1 MARFLALRR
10 CPKALVAMAFF
21 AVYVFWGSTYI
32 GIHFAIQ
39 TIPPFLMSS
48 VRFILAGLV
57 LFVFAFAKN
66 KQWPSLKEWGNAAI
80 LGFLLIFAGNAGSTW
95 AVKYI
100 PSSWSA
106 LLVATEPIFI
116 VLLAWFLK
124 FEGRPSWR
132 VVVGLL
138 LGVAGIACL
147 FGLESV
153 KEFSP
158 IQLAA
163 MAAVLVA
170 AFCWALGSVVSIK
183 LQSNLSPHM
192 ASALMLVMGGL
203 MFGILGMLSGEAS
216 TARLSQVSLES
227 AMSVLYLAVFGSV
240 IALTSY
246 VWLLRKCNP
255 HRVATYAFVNPI
267 VAMALGWALAGES
280 ISISSGVAAT
290 LIVASTAVLV
300 LTKKP
305 VAESEPEE
313 EADVASEP
321 VPVAS

>member
-1 MARFLALRR
+1 MARLLALRR

-48 VRFILAGLV
+48 VRFILAGLI
-57 LFVFAFAKN
+57 LFVFAFVKS
-66 KQWPSLKEWGNAAI
+66 KKWPSLKEWGIASI

-124 FEGRPSWR
+124 FDGRPSWR
-132 VVVGLL
+132 VVAGLL

-147 FGLESV
+147 FGLDAV
-153 KEFSP
+153 KGISP
-158 IQLAA
+158 IQFVA

-183 LQSNLSPHM
+183 LQSSLSPHM
-192 ASALMLVMGGL
+192 ASALMLVMGGV

-216 TARLSQVSLES
+216 TVRLSQVSPQSLL
-227 AMSVLYLAVFGSV
+227 AVLYLAVFGSV
-240 IALTSY
+240 VALTSY

-255 HRVATYAFVNPI
+255 HRVATYAFVNPV
-267 VAMALGWALAGES
+267 VAMVLGWALAGEALTVNS
-280 ISISSGVAAT
+280 AVAAA

-300 LTKKP
+300 LAKRP
-305 VAESEPEE
+305 VGELEPEE
-313 EADVASEP
+313 APSMATEPVAVAS
-321 VPVAS
+321 